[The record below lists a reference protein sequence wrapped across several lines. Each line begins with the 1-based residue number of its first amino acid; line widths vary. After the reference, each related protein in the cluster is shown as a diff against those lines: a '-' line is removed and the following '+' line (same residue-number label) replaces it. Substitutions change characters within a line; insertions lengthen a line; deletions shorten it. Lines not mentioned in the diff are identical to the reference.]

1 MTGVEYF
8 VKIHKQVGMSIR
20 DLRLKLLM
28 LSLTRY
34 GAKYKQQQVVIDT
47 GLNKSETSACNTAI
61 LFYLS

>member
-1 MTGVEYF
+1 
-8 VKIHKQVGMSIR
+8 
-20 DLRLKLLM
+20 M

-47 GLNKSETSACNTAI
+47 GLNKSETFACNTAI